1 MENKTMSLM
10 LWSLPVECADMV
22 IGKLRNLASTYI
34 LNGEDEMAE
43 KLLRCIVD
51 AEEQVQKEREAFD
64 HDLD

>member
-1 MENKTMSLM
+1 MSLM
-10 LWSLPVECADMV
+10 LWCLPVECADMV

-43 KLLRCIVD
+43 KLFRCIVD